1 MKVCIIGGGPAGM
14 MAGIKIAE
22 KGHDVFLY
30 EKNEK
35 LGKKLYITGKGR
47 CNLTNAVTGPE
58 FLSNVVTNS
67 KFIMSSEVRFNS
79 SDTYAFFEELGVPL
93 KIERG
98 NRVFP
103 VSDKSSDIIKALENK
118 LRKLNVS
125 INLNSKV
132 EDLIVDENQ
141 IKGIFVNGQEL
152 AFDKVIVATGGK
164 SYQSTGST
172 GDGYN
177 FAEKSGHRIVPVVQA
192 LVPIILDNP
201 EFKNLEG
208 LSLKNVVV
216 YAKQN
221 SKEVYKSDI
230 GEMLFTHDGISG
242 PLVLSLSSNI
252 NRCDVKKLKLYID
265 FKPALTIDTLMNR
278 INRDI
283 IELKGKQVS
292 SLISGL
298 LPKALVSIFIKRV
311 GLNGTD
317 KANQLS
323 AKQREEICYVL
334 KNFELKPKSLASFD
348 YAVVTSGGVNVKDI
362 SPKSMESKFVKGL
375 YFIGEV
381 LDVDALTGGFNLQI
395 AFSTAV
401 SAASDF

>member
-1 MKVCIIGGGPAGM
+1 
-14 MAGIKIAE
+14 
-22 KGHDVFLY
+22 
-30 EKNEK
+30 
-35 LGKKLYITGKGR
+35 
-47 CNLTNAVTGPE
+47 
-58 FLSNVVTNS
+58 
-67 KFIMSSEVRFNS
+67 
-79 SDTYAFFEELGVPL
+79 
-93 KIERG
+93 
-98 NRVFP
+98 
-103 VSDKSSDIIKALENK
+103 
-118 LRKLNVS
+118 
-125 INLNSKV
+125 
-132 EDLIVDENQ
+132 
-141 IKGIFVNGQEL
+141 
-152 AFDKVIVATGGK
+152 
-164 SYQSTGST
+164 
-172 GDGYN
+172 
-177 FAEKSGHRIVPVVQA
+177 
-192 LVPIILDNP
+192 
-201 EFKNLEG
+201 
-208 LSLKNVVV
+208 
-216 YAKQN
+216 
-221 SKEVYKSDI
+221 
-230 GEMLFTHDGISG
+230 
-242 PLVLSLSSNI
+242 
-252 NRCDVKKLKLYID
+252 
-265 FKPALTIDTLMNR
+265 MNR